1 MVENGASVVRFR
13 QCSEDAEVVR
23 SGDVAVEG
31 GGGVVGVVGGGG
43 GGVAG
48 PEDVVFG

>member
-1 MVENGASVVRFR
+1 MVENGASVIRFR
-13 QCSEDAEVVR
+13 QCGEDAEVVR
-23 SGDVAVEG
+23 PGDVAVG
-31 GGGVVGVVGGGG
+31 GGGGAVVVVGG